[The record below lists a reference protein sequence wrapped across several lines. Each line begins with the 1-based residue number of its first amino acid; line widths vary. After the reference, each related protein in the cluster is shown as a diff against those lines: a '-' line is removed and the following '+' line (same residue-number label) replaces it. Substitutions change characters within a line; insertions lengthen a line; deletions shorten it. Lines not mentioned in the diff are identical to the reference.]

1 MSKASLI
8 EHELRSL
15 QKELEVLSLVIS
27 KRSQVPLDEIEVRG
41 AALSLASLYN
51 GMEKVL
57 TQILS
62 DRSETLGESPNW
74 HAELLQRSH
83 SLGVVTAKTVQDL
96 KGFLSFRHFVRHA
109 YSFEIDT
116 KAIDASTRRCTRCAE
131 AFHHRSAGLS
141 RLRGIAAN
149 P

>member
-15 QKELEVLSLVIS
+15 QKELDVLSLVIS

-57 TQILS
+57 KQVLS
-62 DRSETLGESPNW
+62 DRNETVGESPNW
-74 HAELLQRSH
+74 HAELLTKS
-83 SLGVVTAKTVQDL
+83 STLGVITAKTLQDL

-109 YSFEIDT
+109 YSFEIDP
-116 KAIDASTRRCTRCAE
+116 KAIDVILDAAPDVARHFMTEIR
-131 AFHHRSAGLS
+131 AFVDHQR
-141 RLRGIAAN
+141 
-149 P
+149 

>member
-1 MSKASLI
+1 VSKASLI

-15 QKELEVLSLVIS
+15 QKELDVLSLVIS
-27 KRSQVPLDEIEVRG
+27 KGRQVPLDEIEVRG

-62 DRSETLGESPNW
+62 DRNETLGESPNW

-83 SLGVVTAKTVQDL
+83 TLGVVTAKTVQDL

-109 YSFEIDT
+109 YSFEIDPQ
-116 KAIDASTRRCTRCAE
+116 AIDAILDAAPDVVKRFITEVR
-131 AFHHRSAGLS
+131 AFLGYE
-141 RLRGIAAN
+141 G
-149 P
+149 

>member
-15 QKELEVLSLVIS
+15 QKELNVLSLVIS
-27 KRSQVPLDEIEVRG
+27 KRRQVPLDEIEVRG

-62 DRSETLGESPNW
+62 DRDETLGESPNW

-83 SLGVVTAKTVQDL
+83 ALEVVTAKTVQDL

-109 YSFEIDT
+109 YSFEIDP
-116 KAIDASTRRCTRCAE
+116 KAIDAILDAAPDVVRRFITEVR
-131 AFHHRSAGLS
+131 AFLS
-141 RLRGIAAN
+141 NEG
-149 P
+149 